1 MEGDLEVVGAIPT
14 GEIGAM
20 HPDLP
25 EYLSSM
31 MIVVPDLPLECRE
44 VGD

>member
-1 MEGDLEVVGAIPT
+1 MEGDLAVVGAVLI

-25 EYLSSM
+25 EYLSPM
-31 MIVVPDLPLECRE
+31 MIVPDLPLECGE
-44 VGD
+44 VARD